1 MPAPTDSAMPALH
14 PHYNPLASTGCW
26 PQMRARALHCGCTAH
41 SLHTLLCPFDSLRLP
56 SYSARNSKLSKMQQR
71 NSAMAAAGGQ
81 VDLQLIPMS
90 PEEAH
95 ANMMQFGGPAS
106 HSGSWGEGNDSV
118 S

>member
-1 MPAPTDSAMPALH
+1 
-14 PHYNPLASTGCW
+14 
-26 PQMRARALHCGCTAH
+26 MRARALHCGCTAH
-41 SLHTLLCPFDSLRLP
+41 SLHTLLCPFDFLRLP
-56 SYSARNSKLSKMQQR
+56 SYSARNPKLSKMQQR